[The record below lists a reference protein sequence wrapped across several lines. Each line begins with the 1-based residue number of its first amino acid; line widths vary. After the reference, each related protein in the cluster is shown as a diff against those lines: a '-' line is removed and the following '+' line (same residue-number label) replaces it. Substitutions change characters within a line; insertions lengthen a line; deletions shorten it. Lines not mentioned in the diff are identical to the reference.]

1 MNTKEKKNVEV
12 SKVSLVSEKEYK
24 ARYSLS
30 GNPLLKNDVS
40 SRLYSN
46 PKVNG
51 TTKVLLAAI
60 AANRAN
66 LNKEEVSVSD
76 YSEGIKALLSNN
88 FANEDWKRLEKLY
101 SGGGNRSSS
110 PAKKINPVLRA
121 LRREGENGLIKGFS
135 VKSIGDEITR
145 KAFGFSL

>member
-1 MNTKEKKNVEV
+1 MNTKEKKNAEV
-12 SKVSLVSEKEYK
+12 SKVSLVSEKEYN
-24 ARYSLS
+24 ARFNLS
-30 GNPLLKNDVS
+30 GNPLLKGDVS

-51 TTKVLLAAI
+51 TTKILLAAL
-60 AANRAN
+60 AANKAN
-66 LNKEEVSVSD
+66 LSKDTVNVAE
-76 YSEGIKALLSNN
+76 YAEGIKNLLRDN
-88 FANEDWKRLEKLY
+88 FDNEDWKRLEKLY

-135 VKSIGDEITR
+135 VKAIGDETTR